1 MSGAAAVFVCMC
13 VCALTNDVVRRQIL
27 RLSYEGGDTGR
38 LITKKSRKSSA
49 GDADEFMA
57 YARFLQEGIVGYSP
71 LVSIG
76 SVLVF
81 RVMPVR

>member
-1 MSGAAAVFVCMC
+1 M
-13 VCALTNDVVRRQIL
+13 
-27 RLSYEGGDTGR
+27 
-38 LITKKSRKSSA
+38 ITKKSRKSSA